1 MIYRYLFSHSGYEM
15 LVSTCVHDTR
25 KIIQPITMARLQ
37 KNLNG
42 SLFSQTL
49 AVKYIIWSMKLL
61 FKKHCFLQRE
71 DSKYILYKVF
81 STGIIVNIYDIQE
94 VPYYSLNKYLSRVYY
109 VPDIMCQSWAR

>member
-1 MIYRYLFSHSGYEM
+1 M